1 MSKSNILRLL
11 EKEFHQLSKN
21 ITYITVAIVLITAVV
36 FWWNGVEVKGNAA
49 ILIGVMF
56 MVLAAFTLNIPY
68 FTYRF
73 MLNKY
78 KNDPDKHAALGSSW
92 REFRDGAMQ
101 RK

>member
-1 MSKSNILRLL
+1 MSKGNLLTLL
-11 EKEFHQLSKN
+11 EKEFHQLCRN
-21 ITYITVAIVLITAVV
+21 FTYITVAIVLITAVI

-56 MVLAAFTLNIPY
+56 MVLAVFTLNIPY

-73 MLNKY
+73 MLSKY
-78 KNDPDKHAALGSSW
+78 KDDSDKHAALGPSW
-92 REFRDGAMQ
+92 REFRDGAMK